1 MAELRDYEALLRAFL
16 APDDAVRRAAE
27 DQLSVLK
34 RTAKDELPLRLVQ
47 VRVEGCVCALR
58 CSVSATWTSC
68 CDGCWVR
75 T

>member
-27 DQLSVLK
+27 EQLSILK

-47 VRVEGCVCALR
+47 VRACGVRHLR
-58 CSVSATWTSC
+58 RCTA
-68 CDGCWVR
+68 R
-75 T
+75 Q